1 MRSLVIAVVL
11 LAGVGPAQA
20 QAPNPISDELKK
32 LTGHYKPVSV
42 QFDGAEQLPQDAKS
56 RNALTLVI
64 EKGEYRAY
72 FQPDPK
78 KDSHFRLFTADLAL
92 DPAGK
97 TFDLVI
103 KDGQRKG
110 ERRHGIYEHA
120 GSMFKVCYGPAEKP
134 RPTALAAPKGSDY
147 FFETWAIE
155 KR

>member
-1 MRSLVIAVVL
+1 MRSWTIAVLVL
-11 LAGVGPAQA
+11 TLGGVVQA
-20 QAPNPISDELKK
+20 QSPAFVADDIKR

-42 QFDGAEQLPQDAKS
+42 QFDGSEQLPQDPRS

-64 EKGEYRAY
+64 ENGEYRAY

-78 KDSHFRLFTADLAL
+78 KDSHFRLFTADLTVNPTAR
-92 DPAGK
+92 

-103 KDGQRKG
+103 KDGQKKG

-120 GSMFKVCYGPAEKP
+120 GSHLKVCYGPADKP
-134 RPTALAAPKGSDY
+134 RPTSFAAPKGSDC
-147 FFETWAIE
+147 FSETWAIE